1 MTGPLHAIGRLAA
14 RHGWLVV
21 GAWLVVLIGLAAFAM
36 AVGKPT
42 EDDLTIPGSDSTA
55 ATDLLN
61 DKLPERANG
70 TVPIALKAHEGRLDQ
85 GEKAKA
91 IKQVVKAYKNDS
103 EVNDVVSPLSDAGAD
118 QLNKGATIGYI
129 ELTLAPDPADLDED
143 DADDLIALAD
153 PAKRAGIDV
162 AAGGYLGQEVSKPAT
177 ESSEA
182 IGIAVA
188 IVVLLFAF
196 GTAAAMPL
204 PILTAIFSLGTGL
217 SLIGLLGHLISIPSI
232 AATLGTMLG
241 LGVGIDYA
249 LFLITRHREF
259 LAKGFGVEESVAR
272 ATATS
277 GGAVVFAGSTVVIAL
292 LSLYFGGIPI
302 VRALGYSAAI
312 VVAVSVLGAITLLPA
327 ALGILGERINSL
339 KLPFG
344 GHVHDERPHGWERWA
359 RGIGRHPFPAATFAV
374 IVLLALALPL
384 LDIELGQPDN
394 SQLPT
399 DTQTRQSYDILS
411 DGFGPGTNGPL
422 LISVE
427 LHPPAKPDTKQLNQ
441 VEQQQQQQQQQQQE
455 QYQQQAEAAEAAG
468 EPPPPEPAGPTKA
481 QQQQQQEQE
490 QFLKSPASDPRL
502 TKLSN
507 QIGKDPDVAD
517 VSLPALNKSGT
528 AAVFNV
534 TSDSAPVSDRTVD
547 LVNRLRDDVIPKALK
562 GEQGTE
568 AYVGGTTAAYIDL
581 ADKIG
586 EKLPL
591 VIAIVLALSFLLL
604 MLAFRSI
611 VVPLTAGLMNL
622 ISVAAAYGV
631 LVAVFQKGFLLSAVG
646 LEREVPI
653 VSFVPLLMF
662 AILFGLS
669 MDYQVFLLTKIQEK
683 YKEGFSNHDA
693 VVEGLAGTARVIT
706 SAACIMVAVFASFIL
721 NGDPTVKQ
729 FGVGLAVAVAL
740 DATIVRCILVP
751 AIMILL
757 GRANWWFPRWLE
769 WLPRV
774 GIEGEEYF
782 AEHDRAEA
790 PTVAPS
796 PTTEP
801 SPAVESEADDADP
814 PTAEPGPGS
823 PEPPE
828 PPEKPAAT

>member
-1 MTGPLHAIGRLAA
+1 
-14 RHGWLVV
+14 VV
-21 GAWLVVLIGLAAFAM
+21 IVWVVLLVGLGATAAI
-36 AVGKPT
+36 VGKPT

-55 ATDLLN
+55 ATDLLD

-70 TVPIALKAHEGRLDQ
+70 TVPIALESGGGRLDQ
-85 GEKAKA
+85 GANATA
-91 IKQVVKAYKNDS
+91 IKRVVDDYKKSS
-103 EVNDVVSPLSDAGAD
+103 EVNDVVSPLSAAGAD
-118 QLNKGATIGYI
+118 QLTKDGKIGYI
-129 ELTLAPDPADLDED
+129 QLTLEPDPADLDED
-143 DADDLIALAD
+143 DANDLIAIAD
-153 PAKRAGIDV
+153 PAEKAGITV
-162 AAGGYLGQEVSKPAT
+162 AAGGYLGQEVSKAST

-217 SLIGLLGHLISIPSI
+217 SLVGLLGHLMSVPSI

-259 LAKGFGVEESVAR
+259 LARGFGVEESVAR

-277 GGAVVFAGSTVVIAL
+277 GGAVVFAGSTVVVAL

-327 ALGILGERINSL
+327 ILGIMGERINSL

-344 GHVHDERPHGWERWA
+344 GHAHDDKPHGWERWA
-359 RGIGRHPFPAATFAV
+359 REIGKRPIPAATIGV
-374 IVLLALALPL
+374 IVLLALAIPL

-411 DGFGPGTNGPL
+411 DGFGAGTNGPL
-422 LISVE
+422 LISVK
-427 LHPPAKPDTKQLNQ
+427 LDPPAKPDTKKLKQL
-441 VEQQQQQQQQQQQE
+441 QQQQQQQQE
-455 QYQQQAEAAEAAG
+455 QAQEQYEEQAQEAAAAG
-468 EPPPPEPAGPTKA
+468 EPPPPEPAGPTKS
-481 QQQQQQEQE
+481 QQQKQQQQEE
-490 QFLKSPASDPRL
+490 FLKSPASDSRL

-507 QIGKDPDVAD
+507 QIAKDPDVAS
-517 VSLPALNKSGT
+517 VSLPAVNKAGT
-528 AAVFNV
+528 AAVFNA

-547 LVNRLRDDVIPKALK
+547 LVNRLRDDVIPQALK
-562 GEQGTE
+562 GSPGTD
-568 AYVGGTTAAYIDL
+568 AYVGGSTAAYIDL
-581 ADKIG
+581 ADEIG

-591 VIAIVLALSFLLL
+591 VIAIVLMLSFVLLL
-604 MLAFRSI
+604 LAFRSV

-622 ISVAAAYGV
+622 ISVAASYGV
-631 LVAVFQKGFLLSAVG
+631 LVAVFEKGFGLSLIG
-646 LEREVPI
+646 LDHELPI

-683 YKEGFSNHDA
+683 YKEGIGNHDA

-706 SAACIMVAVFASFIL
+706 SAACIMVAVFTSFVL

-729 FGVGLAVAVAL
+729 FGVGLAVAVAI
-740 DATIVRCILVP
+740 DATVVRCVLVP
-751 AIMILL
+751 SVMVIL
-757 GRANWWFPRWLE
+757 GRANWWFPGWLE
-769 WLPRV
+769 WLPHV
-774 GIEGEEYF
+774 GIEGEEFF
-782 AEHDRAEA
+782 AALDAEEPPANAEDTEHDD
-790 PTVAPS
+790 
-796 PTTEP
+796 EP
-801 SPAVESEADDADP
+801 ADGE
-814 PTAEPGPGS
+814 AEPAEG
-823 PEPPE
+823 
-828 PPEKPAAT
+828 ADAQ